1 MRRLGIIGGGQLG
14 RMLAQ
19 AAIPLGVRCTVLE
32 PGDAPAA
39 VVASQLKAGYADPT
53 AGTDLAAAS
62 DVVTYEFEHLP
73 LAAVQAIAKQVPVL
87 PDPRALAA
95 CQDRLVQKA
104 FLSGL
109 GIPTAPWAPL
119 TTQDELSAA
128 QQVGRSIVLKTARDG
143 YDGKGQRVVHDPARL
158 ESAWQDLGRV
168 RCVAEGFVPFE
179 REVSII
185 AVRGR
190 DGATACYPVV
200 ENRHVGGILHLTLA
214 PAPNLTPDLQGQ
226 AEDIARRMLD
236 AFDYV
241 GVLTVELFQV
251 GDHLVVNEL
260 APRVHNSGH
269 WTIEGAEC
277 SQFENH
283 VRAVLGLPLG
293 STTARGPSAMLNCV
307 GAMPDAAAV
316 LAVPGAHL
324 HDYHKAPRAGRKL
337 GHITITANDESTLL
351 ARLGRLENR
360 REA

>member
-39 VVASQLKAGYADPT
+39 AVAHQLKAEYGDQA
-53 AGTDLAAAS
+53 AGAALAEAS
-62 DVVTYEFEHLP
+62 DAITYEFEHLP
-73 LAAVQAIAKQVPVL
+73 LAAVRAIAEQRPVL

-119 TTQDELSAA
+119 TNPDELAA
-128 QQVGRSIVLKTARDG
+128 AATVGRPIVLKTARDG

-158 ESAWQDLGRV
+158 AVAWQELGGT

-179 REVSII
+179 REVSIV

-190 DGATACYPVV
+190 DGDTACYPVV
-200 ENRHVGGILHLTLA
+200 ENRHTGGILRLTLA
-214 PAPNLTPDLQGQ
+214 PAPGLTPALQDQ
-226 AEDIARRMLD
+226 AEDLARRMLD
-236 AFDYV
+236 AFAYV

-251 GDHLVVNEL
+251 GDRLVVNEL

-293 STTARGPSAMLNCV
+293 STATRGPAAMLNCI
-307 GAMPDAAAV
+307 GTMPDAAAV

-337 GHITITANDESTLL
+337 GHITVTAPDLVTLG
-351 ARLGRLENR
+351 GRLER
-360 REA
+360 LLAL